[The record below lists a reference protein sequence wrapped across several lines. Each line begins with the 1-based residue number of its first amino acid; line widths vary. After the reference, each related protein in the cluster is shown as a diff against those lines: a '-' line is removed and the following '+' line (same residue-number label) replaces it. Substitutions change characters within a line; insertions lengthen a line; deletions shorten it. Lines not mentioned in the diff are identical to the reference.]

1 MKKSEQ
7 DSVASLQCALFF
19 HYSSPFLLSVFLP
32 VGLVGFACF
41 AHKLRA
47 GFADRR
53 SGEGNA
59 VDGAADCERVG
70 ASAYDTV
77 RSLTLRIDRI

>member
-1 MKKSEQ
+1 M
-7 DSVASLQCALFF
+7 
-19 HYSSPFLLSVFLP
+19 SVFLS
-32 VGLVGFACF
+32 VGLVEFACF
-41 AHKLRA
+41 VRRSRA

-59 VDGAADCERVG
+59 AGGAADRERIG

-77 RSLTLRIDRI
+77 RPSQHHAGIASKPDTF